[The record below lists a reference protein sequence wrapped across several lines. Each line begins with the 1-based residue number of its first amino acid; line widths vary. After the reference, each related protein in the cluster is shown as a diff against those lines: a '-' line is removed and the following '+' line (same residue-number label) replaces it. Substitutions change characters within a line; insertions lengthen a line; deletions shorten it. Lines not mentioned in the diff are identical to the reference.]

1 MLLELART
9 QSFDQFD
16 SHRSQARGPLT
27 KQTLAHCPVSQAI
40 LSNAKTSSQV
50 DHIFGRDMLATL
62 IPSSHVTMSEESV
75 EMIQYE
81 EHLHKSPGLKI
92 SSNCTGDILVYLCSK
107 AQKKVI

>member
-62 IPSSHVTMSEESV
+62 IPSSHVTMSEEIV

-92 SSNCTGDILVYLCSK
+92 SSNCTGIF
-107 AQKKVI
+107 